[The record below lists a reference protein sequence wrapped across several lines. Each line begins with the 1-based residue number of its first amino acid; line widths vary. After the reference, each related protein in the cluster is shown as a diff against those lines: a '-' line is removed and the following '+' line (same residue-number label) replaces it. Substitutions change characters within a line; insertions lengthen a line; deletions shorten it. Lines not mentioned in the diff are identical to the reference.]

1 MIEEL
6 RIRGLGVIEDARIP
20 FQPGLTVLTG
30 ETGAGKTMVLTGL
43 ELIRGGRADS
53 GLVRSGV
60 DRADVD
66 GQWLVEPSLA
76 RDIRARLEEL
86 GAVLEPSPEGDVL
99 ILGRSVATT
108 GRSRAIAGGRTVPAA
123 TLAELTEGL
132 LAVHGQADQLGLRDP
147 RRQRELVDRFAGR
160 DHMSDVGEFARLL
173 ESYRATVRELSD
185 LRTNGQ
191 ERAREAALLR
201 HGIEE
206 IDAVA
211 PEPDEDGE
219 LKALATLLAGAT
231 DVVSSAGEA
240 HIALAG
246 GDGGDVSAVDLL
258 TRAIRALQRA
268 EALDPAMAP
277 LISELTRLV
286 DGVGI
291 VAGELA
297 GHVAALDADPERLA
311 RVEDR
316 RRQLSDLKRR
326 YGPTLADVLQWR
338 ADAEQTVSV
347 TDGAEGRIEELES
360 AVREQER
367 ALLEAARALT
377 QARKAAAQ
385 EFSARVSAELH
396 ELAMPEAQVSVDI
409 RSSDDVETFTAA
421 GADTVTLLLTPHR
434 GSDPRPI
441 TAGASGGELSR
452 VMLAIEVVL
461 AGENPVPTFV
471 FDEVDAGIGG
481 RVAVEVGR
489 RLSRLARAA
498 QVLVV
503 THLPQVAAFADTH
516 IVVTKGSA
524 GQITESSVTIVDGP
538 DRVRELVRMLSGLE
552 DSASGAEH
560 ATELLDL
567 AAEERASAGR

>member
-20 FQPGLTVLTG
+20 FGPGLTVLTG

-43 ELIRGGRADS
+43 DLIRGGRADS
-53 GLVRSGV
+53 GLVRTGV
-60 DRADVD
+60 DRAEVD
-66 GQWLVEPSLA
+66 GQWLLSPA
-76 RDIRARLEEL
+76 APDTIRERIDEL
-86 GAVLEPSPEGDVL
+86 GAVLEESADGEVL
-99 ILGRSVATT
+99 ILGRSVAST
-108 GRSRAIAGGRTVPAA
+108 GRSRAVAGGRSVPAA
-123 TLAELTEGL
+123 ALGDLTMDL
-132 LAVHGQADQLGLRDP
+132 VAVHGQADQLGLRDP

-160 DHMSDVGEFARLL
+160 DLLAEVRAFATLL
-173 ESYRATVRELSD
+173 DRYRSAMRELAD
-185 LRTNGQ
+185 LRTHGQ
-191 ERAREAALLR
+191 EREREAALLR

-211 PEPDEDGE
+211 PEPDEDAD

-231 DVVSSAGEA
+231 DVVAAASAA

-246 GDGGDVSAVDLL
+246 GEGGETSAVDLL
-258 TRAIRALQRA
+258 ARAIRELQRV
-268 EALDPAMAP
+268 ETLDPAVVSM
-277 LISELTRLV
+277 STELARLV
-286 DGVGI
+286 DSVGI

-297 GHVAALDADPERLA
+297 GHVASLDADPGRLA
-311 RVEDR
+311 QVEER

-326 YGPTLADVLQWR
+326 YGPTLVEVIAWR
-338 ADAEQTVSV
+338 AEAERTVSSA
-347 TDGAEGRIEELES
+347 DGAEGRIEELEGL
-360 AVREQER
+360 VREAETG
-367 ALLEAARALT
+367 LLEASRSLSRAR
-377 QARKAAAQ
+377 REAAE
-385 EFSARVSAELH
+385 EFGARVTAELR
-396 ELAMPEAQVSVDI
+396 ELAMPDAEVSVEIVSATDI
-409 RSSDDVETFTAA
+409 TDFTSS

-434 GSDPRPI
+434 GSEPRPI

-489 RLSRLARAA
+489 RLSRLARSA

-516 IVVTKGSA
+516 IVVSKGSS
-524 GQITESSVTIVDGP
+524 GQITESSVTEVAGE

-552 DSASGAEH
+552 GSASGAEH

-567 AAEERASAGR
+567 AAAERDGAGR

>member
-20 FQPGLTVLTG
+20 LGPGLTVLTG

-60 DRADVD
+60 DRAEVD
-66 GQWLVEPSLA
+66 GQWLLTPQAPVPVRE
-76 RDIRARLEEL
+76 RMDEL
-86 GAVLEPSPEGDVL
+86 GALVESSPEGDVL
-99 ILGRSVATT
+99 ILGRSVAST
-108 GRSRAIAGGRTVPAA
+108 GRSRAVAGGRSVPAA
-123 TLAELTEGL
+123 ALGDLTDELV
-132 LAVHGQADQLGLRDP
+132 AVHGQADQLRLRDP
-147 RRQRELVDRFAGR
+147 RRQRELVDRFGGR
-160 DHMSDVGEFARLL
+160 DLLADVAAFGALL
-173 ESYRATVRELSD
+173 DQYRAARHELDELRRHRQDRE
-185 LRTNGQ
+185 
-191 ERAREAALLR
+191 REAALLR

-211 PEPDEDGE
+211 PEQDEDTD

-231 DVVSSAGEA
+231 DVVAAAGAA
-240 HIALAG
+240 HQSLTG
-246 GDGGDVSAVDLL
+246 GDGGEVGAVDLL
-258 TRAIRALQRA
+258 SGAIRELQRV
-268 EALDPAMAP
+268 EVLDPALGP
-277 LISELTRLV
+277 LSQELSRLV
-286 DGVGI
+286 EGIGI

-297 GHVAALDADPERLA
+297 AHVARLDADPERLA
-311 RVEDR
+311 QVEDR

-326 YGPTLADVLQWR
+326 YGPTLEDVLTWR
-338 ADAEQTVSV
+338 ADAERTVSAA
-347 TDGAEGRIEELES
+347 DGAEGRIDELE
-360 AVREQER
+360 ATVVEQESR
-367 ALLEAARALT
+367 LRDAARSLSAARA
-377 QARKAAAQ
+377 AAGHD
-385 EFSARVSAELH
+385 FGARVTAELR
-396 ELAMPEAQVSVDI
+396 ELAMPDAEITVVITSVD
-409 RSSDDVETFTAA
+409 DVADFTAA
-421 GADTVTLLLTPHR
+421 GADSVAIHLTPHR

-452 VMLAIEVVL
+452 VMLAMEVVL

-489 RLSRLARAA
+489 RLSRLARSA

-516 IVVTKGSA
+516 IVVTKGSS
-524 GQITESSVTIVDGP
+524 GQVTESSVTMVDGEE
-538 DRVRELVRMLSGLE
+538 RVRELVRMLSGLE

-560 ATELLDL
+560 AAELLDL
-567 AAEERASAGR
+567 AAAERQSSGR